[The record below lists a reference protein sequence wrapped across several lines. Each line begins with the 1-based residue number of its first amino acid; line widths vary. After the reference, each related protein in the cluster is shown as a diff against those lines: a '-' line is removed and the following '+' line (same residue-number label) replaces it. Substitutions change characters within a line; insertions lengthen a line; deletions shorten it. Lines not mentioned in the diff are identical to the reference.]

1 MFSLLVFDW
10 LQLKI
15 SRETLAYL
23 TQNTAEIAYNV
34 PFLIEAYLGML
45 LSLSPNV
52 YFVKTLIRIN
62 YAASWQLI
70 KVLKFQL
77 GFKIY

>member
-23 TQNTAEIAYNV
+23 THNAAEIAYNV
-34 PFLIEAYLGML
+34 PFLIETYLGMF

-62 YAASWQLI
+62 YAASWRLI